1 MASDVSPWKLGG
13 LGVVDLAKRVWSEF
27 SEDEVADRAAAL
39 AYYFLFALF
48 PALLFLTALLGLL
61 PIPDL
66 MDRLMAYVAQAMP
79 GDAASIIEKTLHEI
93 VAGAGGSLLSIGVLG
108 ALWAGSNGMSSI
120 MSALNVAYD
129 VKETRPWWKSKLLA
143 IGLTLGFSVFILSAL
158 VLLVFGPKIGEKVA
172 AVVGLGAVFTFVW
185 NIVSIPVIMILV
197 AIGIALVYY
206 LAPNVEQHWRWV
218 TPGSA
223 VALVLWLAASFALRF
238 YVTNF
243 ANYNA
248 TYGSIG
254 GVILLMLWLYLSGM
268 ALLLGAEVNSEIEHA
283 AARRGAPDAKEAG
296 EQEPGEAG
304 ARAPGSV
311 VPFPRRA
318 LRSVESVQEGLG
330 HLARLELELAIAEMK
345 RAATS
350 AGVAIGVALA
360 ATVTL
365 VTSLVVL
372 LAAAL
377 APVFDANWR
386 PLLIAGGGGA
396 LLSGTAIAW
405 AVYRVRNVVMLAR
418 TRATIKETWRWAETR
433 WKSVRTSTSPAAR

>member
-13 LGVVDLAKRVWSEF
+13 LGVRDLAKRVWAEF
-27 SEDEVADRAAAL
+27 SEDEVSDRAAAL

-61 PIPDL
+61 PIPNL
-66 MDRLMAYVAQAMP
+66 MDRLMDYVSQAMP
-79 GDAASIIEKTLHEI
+79 GDAASIIEKTLQEI
-93 VAGAGGSLLSIGVLG
+93 VAGASGGLLSIGVLG

-120 MSALNVAYD
+120 MSALNAAYD
-129 VKETRPWWKSKLLA
+129 VKETRPWWKTKALA

-158 VLLVFGPKIGEKVA
+158 VLVVFGPKIGQIVA
-172 AVVGLGAVFTFVW
+172 GWVGLGDVFTFVW
-185 NIVSIPVIMILV
+185 NIVSIPLVMALV
-197 AIGIALVYY
+197 AIGVGIVYY
-206 LAPNVEQHWRWV
+206 MAPAVEQHWRWV
-218 TPGSA
+218 TPGSVVA
-223 VALVLWLAASFALRF
+223 VVLWLAASLALRF

-268 ALLLGAEVNSEIEHA
+268 AILLGAEVNAEIEHA

-296 EQEPGEAG
+296 EQDPKAAAG
-304 ARAPGSV
+304 TV
-311 VPFPRRA
+311 LPFPARA
-318 LRSVESVQEGLG
+318 LRSIESVQEGLG
-330 HLARLELELAIAEMK
+330 HLARLELELALAEVR
-345 RAATS
+345 RAAVS
-350 AGVAIGVALA
+350 AGLAVGVAVA

-377 APVFDANWR
+377 APAFDANWR
-386 PLLIAGGGGA
+386 PLLATGGGGA
-396 LLSGTAIAW
+396 LLSGAALAW
-405 AVYRVRNVVMLAR
+405 AIYRLRNVLTLER
-418 TRATIKETWRWAETR
+418 TRSSIKETWRWAETR
-433 WKSVRTSTSPAAR
+433 LRSVKTSPSRAAR

>member
-13 LGVVDLAKRVWSEF
+13 LGVVQLAKRVWSEF
-27 SEDEVADRAAAL
+27 SEDEVSDRAAAL

-48 PALLFLTALLGLL
+48 PALLFMTALLGLL
-61 PIPDL
+61 PIPNL
-66 MDRLMAYVAQAMP
+66 MDRLMDYVSQALP
-79 GDAASIIEKTLHEI
+79 GDAASIIEKTLGEI
-93 VAGAGGSLLSIGVLG
+93 VAGAGGGLLSIGVLG

-129 VKETRPWWKSKLLA
+129 VKETRPWWKAKLLA

-158 VLLVFGPKIGEKVA
+158 ILIVFGPKIGETVA
-172 AVVGLGAVFTFVW
+172 GWVGLGAVFTFVW
-185 NIVSIPVIMILV
+185 NIVSIPIVMVLV
-197 AIGIALVYY
+197 AIGIGLVYY
-206 LAPNVEQHWRWV
+206 LAPAVEQHWRWV

-223 VALVLWLAASFALRF
+223 VALVLWLVASFALRF

-283 AARRGAPDAKEAG
+283 AARRGAADAKVEG
-296 EQEPGEAG
+296 EQE
-304 ARAPGSV
+304 APADRGGV
-311 VPFPRRA
+311 VPLPRPVLKR
-318 LRSVESVQEGLG
+318 VESVQQGLG
-330 HLARLELELAIAEMK
+330 HLARLELELAVAEVK

-350 AGVAIGVALA
+350 AGIAAGIALA

-377 APVFDANWR
+377 APIFDANWR
-386 PLLIAGGGGA
+386 PLLIAGAGGA
-396 LLSGTAIAW
+396 LLSGAAVAW
-405 AVYRVRNVVMLAR
+405 AVYRVRNVVTLAR
-418 TRATIKETWRWAETR
+418 TRASIKETWRWAETR
-433 WKSVRTSTSPAAR
+433 LRSAKTSTSPAAR

>member
-13 LGVVDLAKRVWSEF
+13 LGVVELGKRVWSEF
-27 SEDEVADRAAAL
+27 STDEVADRAAAL

-66 MDRLMAYVAQAMP
+66 MDRLMGYVAQAMP
-79 GDAASIIEKTLHEI
+79 GDAASIIQKTLNEI
-93 VAGAGGSLLSIGVLG
+93 VAGAGGGLLSIGVLG

-129 VKETRPWWKSKLLA
+129 VKETRPWWKTKLLA

-158 VLLVFGPKIGEKVA
+158 ILVAFGPKIGETVA
-172 AVVGLGAVFTFVW
+172 GAVGLGAVFTFVW
-185 NIVSIPVIMILV
+185 NIVSIPVIMVLV
-197 AIGIALVYY
+197 AIGIGLVYY

-223 VALVLWLAASFALRF
+223 VALVLWLVASFALRF

-283 AARRGAPDAKEAG
+283 AARRGAPDAKVEG
-296 EQEPGEAG
+296 EQEPGEAE
-304 ARAPGSV
+304 RAPGTV
-311 VPFPRRA
+311 LPFPRRA
-318 LRSVESVQEGLG
+318 LRNVESVQEGLG
-330 HLARLELELAIAEMK
+330 HLARLKLELAIAEIK
-345 RAATS
+345 ATATS
-350 AGVAIGVALA
+350 AGIAIGVAVA

-365 VTSLVVL
+365 VTSLVL
-372 LAAAL
+372 LLSAAL
-377 APVFDANWR
+377 APAFDGNWR

-396 LLSGTAIAW
+396 LLSGAAIAW

-418 TRATIKETWRWAETR
+418 TQATIKETWRWAETR
-433 WKSVRTSTSPAAR
+433 LKSGRTSTSPAAR

>member
-13 LGVVDLAKRVWSEF
+13 LGVVDLAKRVWAEF
-27 SEDEVADRAAAL
+27 SADEVADRAAAL

-66 MDRLMAYVAQAMP
+66 MDRLMAYVSQALP
-79 GDAASIIEKTLHEI
+79 GDAASIIQKTLGEI

-129 VKETRPWWKSKLLA
+129 VKESRPWWKAKLLA

-158 VLLVFGPKIGEKVA
+158 VLIVFGPKIGEKIA
-172 AVVGLGAVFTFVW
+172 GVVGLGAVFTFAW
-185 NIVSIPVIMILV
+185 NIVSIPVVMVLV
-197 AIGIALVYY
+197 AIGIGLVYY

-223 VALVLWLAASFALRF
+223 VALVLWLVASFALRF

-268 ALLLGAEVNSEIEHA
+268 ALLLGAEVNAEIEHA
-283 AARRGAPDAKEAG
+283 AARRGAADAKDAG
-296 EQEPGEAG
+296 EQEAGERPPGT
-304 ARAPGSV
+304 V
-311 VPFPRRA
+311 LPFPRRA
-318 LRSVESVQEGLG
+318 LRNVESVQEGFG
-330 HLARLELELAIAEMK
+330 HLARLELELAIAELK

-350 AGVAIGVALA
+350 AGVAVGIAVA

-365 VTSLVVL
+365 VTSLVL
-372 LAAAL
+372 LLSAAL
-377 APVFDANWR
+377 APVFEANWR

-396 LLSGTAIAW
+396 LLSGAAIAW

-418 TRATIKETWRWAETR
+418 TRATMKETWRWAGTR
-433 WKSVRTSTSPAAR
+433 LKSGRTSTSPAAR

>member
-13 LGVVDLAKRVWSEF
+13 LGMVQLAKRVWSEF
-27 SEDEVADRAAAL
+27 SEDEVSDRAAAL

-48 PALLFLTALLGLL
+48 PALLFMTALLGLL
-61 PIPDL
+61 PIPNL
-66 MDRLMAYVAQAMP
+66 MDRLMDYVSQALP
-79 GDAASIIEKTLHEI
+79 GDAASIIEKTLGEI
-93 VAGAGGSLLSIGVLG
+93 IAGAGGGLLSIGVLG

-129 VKETRPWWKSKLLA
+129 VKETRPWWKTKLLA

-158 VLLVFGPKIGEKVA
+158 VLIIFGPKIGETVA
-172 AVVGLGAVFTFVW
+172 GWVGLGAAFTFVW
-185 NIVSIPVIMILV
+185 NIVSIPIVMVLV
-197 AIGIALVYY
+197 AIGIGLVYY
-206 LAPNVEQHWRWV
+206 LAPAVEQHWRWV

-223 VALVLWLAASFALRF
+223 VALVLWLGASFALRF

-268 ALLLGAEVNSEIEHA
+268 ALLLGAEVNAEIEHA
-283 AARRGAPDAKEAG
+283 AARRGASDAKAEGEPEA
-296 EQEPGEAG
+296 PID
-304 ARAPGSV
+304 RGSV
-311 VPFPRRA
+311 VPFPRPRPV
-318 LRSVESVQEGLG
+318 LKRVESVQQGLG
-330 HLARLELELAIAEMK
+330 HLARLELELAVAEVK

-350 AGVAIGVALA
+350 AGIAAGVALA
-360 ATVTL
+360 ASVTL

-377 APVFDANWR
+377 APIFGADWR

-396 LLSGTAIAW
+396 LLSSATIAW
-405 AVYRVRNVVMLAR
+405 AVYRVRNVVTLAR
-418 TRATIKETWRWAETR
+418 TRASIKETWRWAETR
-433 WKSVRTSTSPAAR
+433 LRSAKTSTSPAAH